1 MRGIVRQKLDYR
13 DYMVCHLK
21 GVGGLF
27 ARRNAAKRHGE
38 KLADIPVDWSDWS
51 LQYSSVRGIV
61 IWFLPIP
68 LCRDV

>member
-1 MRGIVRQKLDYR
+1 MRQKLDYR

-38 KLADIPVDWSDWS
+38 KLADIPVDWSDWEPTVQQCTGHCNLVPS
-51 LQYSSVRGIV
+51 DSIV
-61 IWFLPIP
+61 
-68 LCRDV
+68 